1 MAKQDVDPDAH
12 TVDKLSDKI
21 ESVDDPE
28 ALKEIYE
35 AETEHQDRKGAKEVI
50 QDRLEGLTDSTDGEE
65 ANSSVVEIQDRLEE
79 LTDSTDSE
87 EVNSSV
93 VEIQKHARE
102 HVPELINQPL
112 DSIIE
117 VDQDDNGWRVIVESI
132 ERRSVPDTQ
141 DILGRYEV
149 LLDANGQIRSYRRF
163 ARYRRD
169 DTTPVE

>member
-1 MAKQDVDPDAH
+1 MAEQDVDPDAH
-12 TVDKLSDKI
+12 TVDELSDEI

-35 AETEHQDRKGAKEVI
+35 AETDHQDRKGAKEVI
-50 QDRLEGLTDSTDGEE
+50 QDRLEELTDSTDGEE
-65 ANSSVVEIQDRLEE
+65 A
-79 LTDSTDSE
+79 
-87 EVNSSV
+87 NSSV

-102 HVPELINQPL
+102 HVPELIDQPL

-149 LLDANGQIRSYRRF
+149 VLNANGQIRSYRRL

>member
-1 MAKQDVDPDAH
+1 MAEPDVDPDAH
-12 TVDKLSDKI
+12 TVDELADEI
-21 ESVDDPE
+21 ESLDDPR
-28 ALKEIYE
+28 ALEEMYE
-35 AETEHQDRKGAKEVI
+35 AEAEHQDRKGVKE
-50 QDRLEGLTDSTDGEE
+50 
-65 ANSSVVEIQDRLEE
+65 AIQDRLEE
-79 LTDSTDSE
+79 LTDNNSGAA
-87 EVNSSV
+87 NSSV
-93 VEIQKHARE
+93 VEIQQHARE
-102 HVPELINQPL
+102 RVPELIDQPL

-149 LLDANGQIRSYRRF
+149 LLDANGQIRSYRRL